1 MPIFLLVIFAMAW
14 LYHVLRRGSSAAT
27 CTSRR
32 AADEEL
38 TQLATTGAMDLAN
51 QQEQGN
57 CNDITF

>member
-27 CTSRR
+27 SRR
-32 AADEEL
+32 LADEEL

-57 CNDITF
+57 CNDITL